1 LPIEGIAA
9 HSTSW
14 VWHEKCGLVVPMT
27 ENQHT
32 PTTASRTAL
41 VLSGGGARGAYQVG
55 VLQALLDIGCLD
67 AGASSAGLLVGS
79 SAGAINVG
87 MLAATADRFAD
98 GVARLAGI
106 WTSLD
111 AGHVFRTDM
120 LSLGTIGLRWV
131 RDLTFG
137 GALGRVS
144 AKALLDTA
152 PLRDLL
158 KKHFPLRHIPEH
170 IARGTLR
177 AATVSAT
184 DLYTGT
190 GVQFVQ
196 GAPDL
201 PLWTRAHWSVERAE
215 LGVEHLLASSAI
227 PIFFPS
233 VRIGSRHF
241 GDGCIRNTTPL
252 GPAIRLG
259 ADRIIA
265 IGVRGVARPATDD
278 GRRRPPPT
286 IANIAG
292 VLLDAVLLDAVEADV
307 EHSGRVNASVLRCA
321 SGSDPEC
328 FREVDVLW
336 LAPSQSIG
344 AIAAELEDR
353 IPAVVRYLLRGLGS
367 DEATTEL
374 ASYLLFDAEFA
385 RRLIELGR
393 RDVQARREYI
403 TEFFKRT
410 DQCAALR
417 VRQVADRRGVR

>member
-1 LPIEGIAA
+1 M
-9 HSTSW
+9 
-14 VWHEKCGLVVPMT
+14 MT
-27 ENQHT
+27 ENERS
-32 PTTASRTAL
+32 ADAAARTAL

-55 VLQALLDIGCLD
+55 VLQALLEIGCLD
-67 AGASSAGLLVGS
+67 AGASSAGLLIGS

-98 GVARLAGI
+98 GVERLAGV
-106 WTSLD
+106 WSSLD
-111 AGHVFRTDM
+111 AGHVFRTDV

-137 GALGRVS
+137 GALGHVS

-152 PLRDLL
+152 PLRSLL
-158 KKHFPLRHIPEH
+158 KKQFPLGRIGEH

-177 AATVSAT
+177 AATVAAT
-184 DLYTGT
+184 DLYSGS

-201 PLWTRAHWSVERAE
+201 PLWTRAHWRVERAE
-215 LGVEHLLASSAI
+215 LSVDHLMASSAI
-227 PIFFPS
+227 PVFFPS
-233 VRIGSRHF
+233 VQIGSRHF

-259 ADRIIA
+259 ADRIVA
-265 IGVRGVARPATDD
+265 IGVRGVARTTSDD

-307 EHSGRVNASVLRCA
+307 EHSGRVNTSVLRCA
-321 SGSDPEC
+321 YGPDPDC

-353 IPAVVRYLLRGLGS
+353 IPAIVRYLLRGLGS

-374 ASYLLFDAEFA
+374 ASYLLFDAEFS
-385 RRLIELGR
+385 RRLIALGR
-393 RDVQARREYI
+393 EDVHAKREHVS
-403 TEFFKRT
+403 EFFERT
-410 DQCAALR
+410 AKHAA
-417 VRQVADRRGVR
+417 